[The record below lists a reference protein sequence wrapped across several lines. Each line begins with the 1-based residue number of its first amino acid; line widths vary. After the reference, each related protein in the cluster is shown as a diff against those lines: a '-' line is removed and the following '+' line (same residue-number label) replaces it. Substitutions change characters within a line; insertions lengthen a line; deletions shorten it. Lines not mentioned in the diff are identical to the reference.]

1 MPLKVWIFHLG
12 TWDVFT
18 RKING
23 NCFMVCQL
31 HFNAHVSYDWKL
43 FFQDMAKQDILNVL
57 TYNTG
62 TELCYI
68 MFDLI

>member
-1 MPLKVWIFHLG
+1 
-12 TWDVFT
+12 
-18 RKING
+18 
-23 NCFMVCQL
+23 MVCQL
-31 HFNAHVSYDWKL
+31 HFNAHVAYDWKL